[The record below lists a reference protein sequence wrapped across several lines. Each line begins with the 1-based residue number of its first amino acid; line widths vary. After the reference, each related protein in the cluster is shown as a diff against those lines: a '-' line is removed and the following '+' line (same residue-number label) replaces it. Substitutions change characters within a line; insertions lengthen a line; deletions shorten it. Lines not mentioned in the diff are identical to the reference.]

1 MAKPEIAVLAY
12 SGGLD
17 TSFCIPY
24 LRERHGYEVISVTVD
39 TGGFAPGE
47 IDGIEARA
55 RALGV
60 REHRTIDARAEV
72 FDRYVGTLIRGN
84 VLRGGVYPLCVAA
97 ERVIQ
102 ALKVADVA
110 REIRA
115 SAVAH
120 GSTAAGNDQVRFD
133 VAFAVLLPGVKTLT
147 PIRDEGLSREEECRF
162 LRERGVAIDRKV
174 EAYSINTG
182 LWGTTIGGGETRD
195 GWATIPVDVWPSS
208 STPVPSDPRRVE
220 IGFRRGLPVSLDGR
234 ALSPVDL
241 VAELG
246 EITRAYR
253 IGRGIH
259 IGDTVLGIK
268 GRIAFEA
275 GAAVVL
281 IHAHR
286 ELEKIVLTYWQ
297 RHWKD
302 TVADFYGKM
311 LHEGLAFDPVLG
323 DIEALIDRSQ
333 ERVEGAARIRMD
345 NGWFLVEGVRS
356 PHGLL
361 GAKAA
366 VYGEKASM
374 WTGEDVKGFSR
385 IASLSEVLWRTA
397 GDGDGGGRS

>member
-1 MAKPEIAVLAY
+1 MARGEIAVLAY

-24 LRERHGYEVISVTVD
+24 LRERHGYDVISVTVD
-39 TGGFAPGE
+39 TGGFAPDE
-47 IDGIEARA
+47 LAGIEERA

-60 REHRTIDARAEV
+60 REHRTIDARADV
-72 FDRYVGTLIRGN
+72 YDRYVGTLIRGN

-97 ERVIQ
+97 ERVVQ
-102 ALKVADVA
+102 ALKVAEVV
-110 REIRA
+110 REVGA
-115 SAVAH
+115 QAVAH

-133 VAFAVLLPGVKTLT
+133 IAFAVLLPGVKALS
-147 PIRDEGLSREEECRF
+147 PIRDEGLSREEEYRF

-182 LWGTTIGGGETRD
+182 LWGTTIGGGETHD
-195 GWATIPVDVWPSS
+195 GWATIPEDVWPSS
-208 STPVPSDPRRVE
+208 SEPVPSDPRRVV

-234 ALSPVDL
+234 ALAAVDL
-241 VAELG
+241 VSELG
-246 EITRAYR
+246 AIARTHRV
-253 IGRGIH
+253 GRGIH

-286 ELEKIVLTYWQ
+286 ELEKVVLTYWQ

-302 TVADFYGKM
+302 AVADFYGKM

-323 DIEALIDRSQ
+323 DIEALIERSQ
-333 ERVEGAARIRMD
+333 ARVDGEARIRLGD
-345 NGWFLVEGVRS
+345 GSFLVEGIRS

-366 VYGEKASM
+366 VYGEKATL

-385 IASLSEVLWRTA
+385 IAALSEVLWTA
-397 GDGDGGGRS
+397 AGDGGGRS